1 VWSIAAVETFERAG
15 ATIRYAVHGSG
26 FPVLALAPGGMK
38 SRAEAWTKAPWN
50 PVAALAD
57 RYRVVVVDQRNAGG
71 STAPVTGT
79 EDWDTYTADHL
90 ALLDHLGVERFHA
103 IGMCIGGPFV
113 LNLIRTAPDRVAKAV
128 ALQPIGRDATNRDLF
143 YELFDG
149 WAVDKHG
156 EHPEAGPEQWAG
168 YREGL
173 FGGGHTLFSVPDA
186 WLATI
191 TTPLLVLQG
200 ADPYH
205 PTSASRFLA
214 ASVPGAR
221 LVEDWKE
228 PADLP
233 ATATTIADFLAG

>member
-1 VWSIAAVETFERAG
+1 MWSTGPVETFERDG
-15 ATIRYAVHGSG
+15 ARISYAVHGSG

-38 SRAEAWTKAPWN
+38 SRAEAWGKAPWN

-57 RYRVVVVDQRNAGG
+57 RYRVVVMDQRNAGG
-71 STAPVTGT
+71 STAPVTGR

-90 ALLDHLGVERFHA
+90 ALLDHLGVDRFHVV
-103 IGMCIGGPFV
+103 GMCIGGPFL

-128 ALQPIGRDATNRDLF
+128 ALQPIGRDGNREMF

-149 WAVDKHG
+149 WAVDKVDG
-156 EHPEAGPEQWAG
+156 HPEAGPEQWAG

-173 FGGGHTLFSVPDA
+173 FGGDHTLFSVPDE
-186 WLATI
+186 WLGTI

-205 PTSASRFLA
+205 PTRASRLLA

-221 LVEDWKE
+221 LVERWKE
-228 PADLP
+228 PEDLP
-233 ATATTIADFLAG
+233 ATAATIDEFLAD